1 VLSTLV
7 SRTPVRALAALLLVS
22 ALVVP
27 APSYAGGALTGSTG
41 VPLIAGVWSGKLSSV
56 YWDQTNAGSLKPKKK
71 FKGAVTLTISQTVGS
86 DALAA
91 TITYVDPL
99 PIGDSVQTMV
109 GTLSGNVGNFHLS
122 LGDQGTTVTI
132 ALSGT
137 VNKKGTAIELTGVA
151 FSTDFT
157 HQLTIKLKLQPT

>member
-1 VLSTLV
+1 MLNTLV
-7 SRTPVRALAALLLVS
+7 SRAPVRALAALLLVS

-27 APSYAGGALTGSTG
+27 SPGHAGGALTGSTG
-41 VPLIAGVWSGKLSSV
+41 VPLVAGMWSGKLTSL

-71 FKGAVTLTISQTVGS
+71 FKGAVTLMISQTVGS

-99 PIGDSVQTMV
+99 PIGDSAQTFV
-109 GTLSGNVGNFHLS
+109 GTLSGTVGNFHLS

-137 VNKKGTAIELTGVA
+137 VNKKGTAIQLTGVA

-157 HQLTIKLKLQPT
+157 HEVRLKLKLQPT